1 MASKSDLHRNVADYK
16 PSVWGDY
23 FLRYASE
30 SMVRKHLEINIW
42 YTNIYYISILRAF
55 LLCFDHACNIEP

>member
-1 MASKSDLHRNVADYK
+1 MSSVADSDMHRNVADFQ

-30 SMVRKHLEINIW
+30 SMVQTHTHIYI
-42 YTNIYYISILRAF
+42 YTSFLPYI
-55 LLCFDHACNIEP
+55 LLVSF

>member
-1 MASKSDLHRNVADYK
+1 MAPKSDLHRNVANYK

-30 SMVRKHLEINIW
+30 SMVRKHL
-42 YTNIYYISILRAF
+42 
-55 LLCFDHACNIEP
+55 